1 MNKINLFPLKL
12 PHITDTTFNIS
23 FVIGLGVV
31 LVINTI
37 NILRF

>member
-1 MNKINLFPLKL
+1 MNKISLFRVKL
-12 PHITDTTFNIS
+12 PRISGTTFNIG
-23 FVIGLGVV
+23 FIAGLAAV